1 MIEFGS
7 TRHEVAALPPDVRKG
22 SALPTGCRFRFRG
35 YAPSRARGTAS
46 QLFNHVNGKA
56 KPFRTSGG
64 IAATNHLRHRLRL
77 EVAKLAL
84 PVLIAVLAVLFTC
97 IAATAQEV
105 QVPEGVNY
113 KTAPEPVNTAAKS
126 ALQAALASD
135 QFPAE
140 LFGEVTVC
148 GPMLWKALQPSADIV
163 LLSAKPVIAMITDP
177 EAIHAEG
184 KRLLSADERRSFW
197 ILWQK
202 KYPGLKKA
210 TLRKARADELS
221 FYWATI
227 PFDIEEPLFV
237 VDTGSERFIVH
248 MMNKQEKTT
257 LFWIDLVGD
266 LRTLKNKVIPK

>member
-1 MIEFGS
+1 MIAL
-7 TRHEVAALPPDVRKG
+7 VAILLTCA
-22 SALPTGCRFRFRG
+22 A
-35 YAPSRARGTAS
+35 AMS
-46 QLFNHVNGKA
+46 QD
-56 KPFRTSGG
+56 
-64 IAATNHLRHRLRL
+64 
-77 EVAKLAL
+77 
-84 PVLIAVLAVLFTC
+84 
-97 IAATAQEV
+97 
-105 QVPEGVNY
+105 VPEGVVY
-113 KTAPEPVNTAAKS
+113 KTAPEPVNAAAKS
-126 ALQAALASD
+126 ALQTALASE
-135 QFPAE
+135 QFPEAI
-140 LFGEVTVC
+140 FGEVTVC
-148 GPMLWKALQPSADIV
+148 GPMLWKVLKPSADTV

-184 KRLLSADERRSFW
+184 KRLLSADERRAFW

-210 TLRKARADELS
+210 TIRKARADELS

-266 LRTLKNKVIPK
+266 LRTLKAK